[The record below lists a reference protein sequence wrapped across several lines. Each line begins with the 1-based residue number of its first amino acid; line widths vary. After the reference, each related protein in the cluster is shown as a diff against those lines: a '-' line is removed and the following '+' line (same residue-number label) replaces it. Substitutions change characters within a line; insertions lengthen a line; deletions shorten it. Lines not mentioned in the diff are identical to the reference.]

1 MCTTY
6 LLVEQRYHSLLNTNS
21 ATLEQRM
28 EDSTELWRSNTPS
41 SGDDDNTGGEPREL
55 GDYHP
60 KAFNDGGESFS
71 CSNVS
76 PEVDSD
82 NR

>member
-1 MCTTY
+1 
-6 LLVEQRYHSLLNTNS
+6 
-21 ATLEQRM
+21 M